1 MPPSAHQLQRHI
13 RTCALDTACVFL
25 TKHAQERMQER
36 GATLAM
42 VCEVLQSGVLTG
54 IPEPSIASTGVVC
67 KMQRCVCGEN
77 WVACVAVEY
86 PEPDLVVV
94 TVYELEGA

>member
-42 VCEVLQSGVLTG
+42 VYEVLQSGVLTG
-54 IPEPSIASTGVVC
+54 IPEPSIASPGVVC
-67 KMQRCVCGEN
+67 KWRGCVGGEK

-94 TVYELEGA
+94 TVYEVEGA